1 MNTERKNHPMDY
13 CNHCWTRFATGQ
25 LTYKYCPL
33 PECEGEVVPIDDDM
47 TTTILLLNDKG
58 YMTRNCCSGHVGDS
72 CPSTYI
78 QFFNRIEFQ
87 TKPKGFTV
95 ETGKSTTIRKTHDSK
110 ADPVKLQKS
119 IWKACADLLDWAE
132 KLPVNEECY

>member
-1 MNTERKNHPMDY
+1 MDY

-47 TTTILLLNDKG
+47 ATTILLLNDKG

-78 QFFNRIEFQ
+78 QFFNQIEFA
-87 TKPKGFTV
+87 TTPKGFTV
-95 ETGKSTTIRKTHDSK
+95 EVRELSPHLTVTNICKQHNRKT
-110 ADPVKLQKS
+110 DPVKLQKS